1 MVPFSM
7 DPNNP
12 IVRLC
17 VRGMECEG
25 RGQFE
30 DASRLFLEAWS
41 QSTTD
46 FERCIAAHYV
56 ARHQADPLDA
66 LKWNQLALDHATAVS
81 DDRVR
86 EFYPS
91 LYLNLGKAH
100 EDLGHPRD
108 ARRFY
113 ELSAGVLD
121 TLPEG
126 RYGSIVREAVERA
139 LLRVGYSGC
148 DNLRSS
154 Y

>member
-1 MVPFSM
+1 M

-17 VRGMECEG
+17 VQGMECEG

-30 DASRLFLEAWS
+30 DASRLFLEAWN

-66 LKWNQLALDHATAVS
+66 LKWNQLALDHATAIS

-100 EDLGHPRD
+100 EDLAHPRD
-108 ARRFY
+108 ARQFY
-113 ELSAGVLD
+113 ELSAGMLD

-126 RYGSIVREAVERA
+126 RYGSVTREAVERA
-139 LLRVGYSGC
+139 CYELASLVAITSAAGI
-148 DNLRSS
+148 NLG
-154 Y
+154 